1 MKPDEP
7 SGSSPAEPMPAP
19 GTPSVEELVQNYR
32 SRAQARRRRR
42 RRRVLIIGS
51 GLLGGGALIT
61 AVLGV
66 FPRARYGHVAPP
78 PGPAASAGPPPRA
91 ALENQ
96 ARSSAP
102 LTAPESR
109 APIETVETKVST
121 PPRSPAAPPEGPRP
135 STVSV
140 RHQPRERLAAIHA
153 GDMKERVFDL
163 FGSTVE
169 RQDGTLVR
177 IDGMRLRARG
187 RSPDH
192 PQVEVADVEVAENG
206 RAQRY
211 WFLFGEGTLMA
222 WGRLHEWPV
231 TATRYQLEIDYR

>member
-1 MKPDEP
+1 MKPNEFSGPPATEP
-7 SGSSPAEPMPAP
+7 TPAP
-19 GTPSVEELVQNYR
+19 EMPPVEELVRTYR
-32 SRAQARRRRR
+32 SRSQARRRRR
-42 RRRVLIIGS
+42 RMRVLIIGS
-51 GLLGGGALIT
+51 GLLGGGALMI

-66 FPRARYGHVAPP
+66 FPRARDRHAAPP
-78 PGPAASAGPPPRA
+78 AEPAASAGSSTGA
-91 ALENQ
+91 VLEDQ
-96 ARSSAP
+96 ARPKPPA
-102 LTAPESR
+102 A
-109 APIETVETKVST
+109 TKVST
-121 PPRSPAAPPEGPRP
+121 APRPPTTSPEGSRP

-140 RHQPRERLAAIHA
+140 RYQPRERLAAIHA

-163 FGSTVE
+163 FAGTVK

-177 IDGMRLRARG
+177 IDGIRLRAKG

-192 PQVEVADVEVAENG
+192 PRMEVADVEVAEHG

-222 WGRLHEWPV
+222 WGRPDEWPM